1 MMKGTPP
8 QRNYALTSST
18 PNFPAGRRRSCRP
31 WRSDALSC
39 SAKLVRVLGLTV
51 AKRPVLF
58 ADFNQTNEHVLPAQA
73 EALVQSV
80 RDGSVKGRLLV
91 DGSPGIERDLNEH
104 AIFRPVD
111 AKVVGSIDE
120 PPRRMKIGRAS

>member
-1 MMKGTPP
+1 L
-8 QRNYALTSST
+8 R
-18 PNFPAGRRRSCRP
+18 
-31 WRSDALSC
+31 DALSC
-39 SAKLVRVLGLTV
+39 FVKLFRVLGLTV

-80 RDGSVKGRLLV
+80 RDGFVKGGLLV
-91 DGSPGIERDLNEH
+91 DGSPGIERDLNEY

-111 AKVVGSIDE
+111 AEVVGSKDE
-120 PPRRMKIGRAS
+120 APRPMR